1 MRYNQWGSNEDTG
14 EGRLG
19 TLGWREAAGL
29 DVPVAEVAMTGRSLA
44 ATTLQER
51 RTTPRR
57 GPHVAQPQTPAH
69 LVEFVSLLGLLLP
82 TSLSSNSVFLPPPD
96 LPVIILRAL
105 GERSWSGGML
115 RPLAAPPLPALF
127 IQPCSWSITVFIAV
141 TAALAA
147 PSAG

>member
-1 MRYNQWGSNEDTG
+1 M
-14 EGRLG
+14 
-19 TLGWREAAGL
+19 
-29 DVPVAEVAMTGRSLA
+29 
-44 ATTLQER
+44 ATTLQGQ
-51 RTTPRR
+51 RTTPCR

-127 IQPCSWSITVFIAV
+127 IQPCSWSVTVFVAV

-147 PSAG
+147 PSAGEQWPHVEGALAMSYGWVSCYPAPATPETCVVGLPSKR